1 MSYHQPDAASAT
13 LAGFCLPARRLHRE
27 SARPAGGFWRSM
39 PTPSLPPKRALAPP
53 PRLRAKRTYYCAL
66 LKNGQ
71 SRASSAAGGRFYR
84 QKNCANLCMLLHYE
98 GVIYVVT
105 AFHLRVKSNFG
116 DQVMISS
123 GTITIVQKAAKPLFS
138 IVKAVGPFILS
149 QSKTAVE
156 NYSDYKL
163 NKARLE
169 ALSVALQEEAKHLS
183 EDRAKLREVIRD
195 SNGID
200 RVKAQN
206 DYDLINKELNKLST
220 IARVKDFFSQEEE
233 VTNNVEMED
242 SWIDKFNSL
251 ASSLNEEWRKSL
263 LANAFALE
271 LKEPGSI
278 NILTL
283 NAIASFDEDS
293 FKAFGILIDSSVRLN
308 EINIIPLDP
317 FTGKFSVSGGFE
329 DGDELMQMLT
339 HLNLV
344 NISGGSYL
352 KIARRVLFLR
362 YGRQVLELEYA
373 IDSEVIPSI
382 SHIRVLTFTALGNA
396 ISKLYSRKI
405 TDEGKVNFESL
416 KIAANMKGYHFK
428 ESILSEEE
436 YARLGN

>member
-1 MSYHQPDAASAT
+1 M
-13 LAGFCLPARRLHRE
+13 
-27 SARPAGGFWRSM
+27 
-39 PTPSLPPKRALAPP
+39 
-53 PRLRAKRTYYCAL
+53 
-66 LKNGQ
+66 
-71 SRASSAAGGRFYR
+71 
-84 QKNCANLCMLLHYE
+84 
-98 GVIYVVT
+98 
-105 AFHLRVKSNFG
+105 
-116 DQVMISS
+116 MISS
-123 GTITIVQKAAKPLFS
+123 GTIAAVQKVAKPLFS

-220 IARVKDFFSQEEE
+220 IARVKDFFSQEE

-242 SWIDKFNSL
+242 SWIDRFNSL

-283 NAIASFDEDS
+283 NAIASFDENS
-293 FKAFGILIDSSVRLN
+293 FKAFGHLIDSSVRLN
-308 EINIIPLDP
+308 DLNIIPLYP
-317 FTGKFSVSGGFE
+317 HTGKFSVSGGYG
-329 DGDELMQMLT
+329 DGDELLHMLT

-344 NISGGSYL
+344 NIAGSSYL
-352 KIARRVLFLR
+352 KIARRKVFLR

-373 IDSEVIPSI
+373 IDSDIIPSQSQI
-382 SHIRVLTFTALGNA
+382 EVLTFTALGNA
-396 ISKLYSRKI
+396 ISKLYLRKI
-405 TDEGKVNFESL
+405 TDKGKANFDSL
-416 KIAANMKGYHFK
+416 KLSANMKGYRFK
-428 ESILSEEE
+428 ESTLSEEE
-436 YARLGN
+436 YAKLGN

>member
-1 MSYHQPDAASAT
+1 
-13 LAGFCLPARRLHRE
+13 
-27 SARPAGGFWRSM
+27 
-39 PTPSLPPKRALAPP
+39 
-53 PRLRAKRTYYCAL
+53 
-66 LKNGQ
+66 
-71 SRASSAAGGRFYR
+71 
-84 QKNCANLCMLLHYE
+84 
-98 GVIYVVT
+98 
-105 AFHLRVKSNFG
+105 
-116 DQVMISS
+116 MISS
-123 GTITIVQKAAKPLFS
+123 GTIAAVHKAAKPLFS

-271 LKEPGSI
+271 LKEPSSI

-283 NAIASFDEDS
+283 NAIASFDENS
-293 FKAFGILIDSSVRLN
+293 FKAFGHLIDSSVRLN
-308 EINIIPLDP
+308 DLNIIPLYP
-317 FTGKFSVSGGFE
+317 HTGKFSVPGGYE
-329 DGDELMQMLT
+329 DGDELIHKLT

-344 NISGGSYL
+344 NIASSSYL
-352 KIARRVLFLR
+352 KIARRKVFLR
-362 YGRQVLELEYA
+362 YGRQVLELEFA
-373 IDSEVIPSI
+373 IDSDIIPSPSQIEVI
-382 SHIRVLTFTALGNA
+382 TFTALGNA

-405 TDEGKVNFESL
+405 TDEGKANFDSL
-416 KIAANMKGYHFK
+416 KISANIKGYRFK
-428 ESILSEEE
+428 ESTLSEEE
-436 YARLGN
+436 YAELGN

>member
-1 MSYHQPDAASAT
+1 
-13 LAGFCLPARRLHRE
+13 
-27 SARPAGGFWRSM
+27 
-39 PTPSLPPKRALAPP
+39 
-53 PRLRAKRTYYCAL
+53 
-66 LKNGQ
+66 
-71 SRASSAAGGRFYR
+71 
-84 QKNCANLCMLLHYE
+84 
-98 GVIYVVT
+98 
-105 AFHLRVKSNFG
+105 
-116 DQVMISS
+116 MISS
-123 GTITIVQKAAKPLFS
+123 GTIAAVHKAAKPLFS

-271 LKEPGSI
+271 LKEPSSI

-283 NAIASFDEDS
+283 NAIASFDENS
-293 FKAFGILIDSSVRLN
+293 FKAFGHLIDSSVRLN
-308 EINIIPLDP
+308 DLNIIPLYP
-317 FTGKFSVSGGFE
+317 HTGKFSVPGGYE
-329 DGDELMQMLT
+329 DGDELIHKLT

-344 NISGGSYL
+344 NIASSSYL
-352 KIARRVLFLR
+352 KIARRKVFLR
-362 YGRQVLELEYA
+362 YGRQVLELEFA
-373 IDSEVIPSI
+373 IDSDIIPSPSQIEVI
-382 SHIRVLTFTALGNA
+382 TFTALGNS

-405 TDEGKVNFESL
+405 TDEGKANFDSL
-416 KIAANMKGYHFK
+416 KISANIKGYRFK
-428 ESILSEEE
+428 ESTLSEEE
-436 YARLGN
+436 YAELGN

>member
-1 MSYHQPDAASAT
+1 M
-13 LAGFCLPARRLHRE
+13 
-27 SARPAGGFWRSM
+27 
-39 PTPSLPPKRALAPP
+39 
-53 PRLRAKRTYYCAL
+53 
-66 LKNGQ
+66 
-71 SRASSAAGGRFYR
+71 
-84 QKNCANLCMLLHYE
+84 
-98 GVIYVVT
+98 
-105 AFHLRVKSNFG
+105 
-116 DQVMISS
+116 MISS
-123 GTITIVQKAAKPLFS
+123 GTIAAVHKAAKPLFS

-271 LKEPGSI
+271 LKEPSSI

-283 NAIASFDEDS
+283 NAIASFDENS
-293 FKAFGILIDSSVRLN
+293 FKAFGHLIDSSVRLN
-308 EINIIPLDP
+308 DLNIIPLYP
-317 FTGKFSVSGGFE
+317 HTGKFSVPGGYE
-329 DGDELMQMLT
+329 DGDELIHKLT

-344 NISGGSYL
+344 NIASSSYL
-352 KIARRVLFLR
+352 KIARRKVFLR
-362 YGRQVLELEYA
+362 YGRQVLELEFA
-373 IDSEVIPSI
+373 IDSDIIPSPSQIEVI
-382 SHIRVLTFTALGNA
+382 TFTALGNS

-405 TDEGKVNFESL
+405 TDEGKANFDSL
-416 KIAANMKGYHFK
+416 KISANIKGYRFK
-428 ESILSEEE
+428 ESTLSE
-436 YARLGN
+436 

>member
-1 MSYHQPDAASAT
+1 M
-13 LAGFCLPARRLHRE
+13 
-27 SARPAGGFWRSM
+27 
-39 PTPSLPPKRALAPP
+39 
-53 PRLRAKRTYYCAL
+53 
-66 LKNGQ
+66 
-71 SRASSAAGGRFYR
+71 
-84 QKNCANLCMLLHYE
+84 
-98 GVIYVVT
+98 
-105 AFHLRVKSNFG
+105 
-116 DQVMISS
+116 MISS
-123 GTITIVQKAAKPLFS
+123 GTIAAVHKAAKPLFS

-271 LKEPGSI
+271 LKEPSSI

-283 NAIASFDEDS
+283 NAIASFDENS
-293 FKAFGILIDSSVRLN
+293 FKAFGHLIDSSVRLN
-308 EINIIPLDP
+308 DLNIIPLYP
-317 FTGKFSVSGGFE
+317 HTGKFSVPGGYE
-329 DGDELMQMLT
+329 DGDELIHKLT

-344 NISGGSYL
+344 NIASSSYL
-352 KIARRVLFLR
+352 KIARRKVFLR
-362 YGRQVLELEYA
+362 YGRQVLELEFA
-373 IDSEVIPSI
+373 IDSDIIPSPSQIEVI
-382 SHIRVLTFTALGNA
+382 TFTALGNS

-405 TDEGKVNFESL
+405 TDEGKANFDSL
-416 KIAANMKGYHFK
+416 KISANIKGYRFK
-428 ESILSEEE
+428 ESTLSEEE
-436 YARLGN
+436 YAELGN

>member
-1 MSYHQPDAASAT
+1 M
-13 LAGFCLPARRLHRE
+13 
-27 SARPAGGFWRSM
+27 
-39 PTPSLPPKRALAPP
+39 
-53 PRLRAKRTYYCAL
+53 
-66 LKNGQ
+66 
-71 SRASSAAGGRFYR
+71 
-84 QKNCANLCMLLHYE
+84 
-98 GVIYVVT
+98 
-105 AFHLRVKSNFG
+105 
-116 DQVMISS
+116 MISS
-123 GTITIVQKAAKPLFS
+123 GTIAAVHKAAKPLFS

-271 LKEPGSI
+271 LKEPSSI

-283 NAIASFDEDS
+283 NAIASFDENS
-293 FKAFGILIDSSVRLN
+293 FKAFGHLIDSSVRLN
-308 EINIIPLDP
+308 DLNIIPLYP
-317 FTGKFSVSGGFE
+317 HTGKFSVPGGYE
-329 DGDELMQMLT
+329 DGDELIHKLT

-344 NISGGSYL
+344 NIASSSYL
-352 KIARRVLFLR
+352 KIARRKVFLR
-362 YGRQVLELEYA
+362 YGRQVLELEFA
-373 IDSEVIPSI
+373 IDSDIIPSPSQIEVI
-382 SHIRVLTFTALGNA
+382 TFTALGNA

-405 TDEGKVNFESL
+405 TDEGKANFDSL
-416 KIAANMKGYHFK
+416 KISANIKGYRFK
-428 ESILSEEE
+428 ESTLSEEE
-436 YARLGN
+436 YAELGN